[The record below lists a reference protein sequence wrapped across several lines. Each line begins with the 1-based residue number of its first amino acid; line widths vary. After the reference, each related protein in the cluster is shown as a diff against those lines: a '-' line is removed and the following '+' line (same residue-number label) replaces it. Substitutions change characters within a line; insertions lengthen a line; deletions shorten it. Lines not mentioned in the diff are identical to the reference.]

1 MTIIK
6 GFSLFVCLF
15 LFFTASVDTAEA
27 YRNDDRYV
35 ITKCR
40 IIELLRKG
48 QRESNRYVIRG
59 YNRKG
64 KVLETFRAFDGR
76 PFTGR
81 SEAELGLFLLVE
93 DGSCPP

>member
-1 MTIIK
+1 MFLK
-6 GFSLFVCLF
+6 GSIFSIFVF
-15 LFFTASVDTAEA
+15 AMISSVTQEAAA
-27 YRNDDRYV
+27 YRGDDQYM

-40 IIELLRKG
+40 IVELIRKG

-59 YNRKG
+59 YNNKG

-93 DGSCPP
+93 EGSCPP

>member
-1 MTIIK
+1 MTTK
-6 GFSLFVCLF
+6 GLSLLVLLLLVFSM
-15 LFFTASVDTAEA
+15 TAINAEA
-27 YRNDDRYV
+27 YRNDDAYV
-35 ITKCR
+35 ISKCR
-40 IIELLRKG
+40 IVELLRRG

-59 YNRKG
+59 YNKRG

-76 PFTGR
+76 PFEGR